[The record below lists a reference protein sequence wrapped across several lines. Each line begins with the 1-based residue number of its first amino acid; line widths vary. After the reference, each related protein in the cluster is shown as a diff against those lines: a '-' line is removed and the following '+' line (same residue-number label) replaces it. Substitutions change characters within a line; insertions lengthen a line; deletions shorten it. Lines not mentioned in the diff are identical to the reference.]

1 MPVELSSSQ
10 GQEHPDKAKRGRR
23 KQEKENTNGFCK
35 RFTGL
40 NGKWVFDCAGLS
52 SSMSYE
58 YFDNCEVLF
67 DKHYINNDFPSSFFS
82 SPLFLSFLFFSPL
95 FSFLLSPSLI
105 YLKKLHKYGL

>member
-1 MPVELSSSQ
+1 MRWPAVAQKASGPSSSQ

-52 SSMSYE
+52 SRMLYE
-58 YFDNCEVLF
+58 YFDNCCKAIEQ
-67 DKHYINNDFPSSFFS
+67 SSLKLRYV
-82 SPLFLSFLFFSPL
+82 PE
-95 FSFLLSPSLI
+95 SLREER
-105 YLKKLHKYGL
+105 KKVIR